1 MDSERFDGLVR
12 RVGQA
17 RSRRGVL
24 GGLGKG
30 LGAVALGTIG
40 LSRLEAAAA
49 GNRRVKCPDPS
60 PDSSYGGSCS
70 VTPSCTTDG
79 TLLSGTCQ
87 DGNTDPWTGGAI
99 SVPAEILV
107 NSCKRQRY
115 VIANCGGTLTCGN
128 CP

>member
-1 MDSERFDGLVR
+1 MDSEQFDGLVR

-30 LGAVALGTIG
+30 LGAVALGMIG
-40 LSRLEAAAA
+40 LSRLEAAEA
-49 GNRRVKCPDPS
+49 GKRRVKCPDPS
-60 PDSSYGGSCS
+60 LDGTYGGSCS
-70 VTPSCTTDG
+70 VTPRCTADG
-79 TLLSGTCQ
+79 TLLSGTCE
-87 DGNTDPWTGGAI
+87 DGNTDWWTGTAI

-128 CP
+128 C

>member
-30 LGAVALGTIG
+30 LGAVALGAIG

-70 VTPSCTTDG
+70 VAPRCTADG

-87 DGNTDPWTGGAI
+87 DGGFDEQAGRPT